1 MLNKDATE
9 KKKEVEISDLIIN
22 PNMLHWLKN
31 ALKLQGPG
39 KRSTSA
45 SFCYYLPWLLE
56 IQQQNSSDDS
66 NFEK

>member
-1 MLNKDATE
+1 MFNKDATE
-9 KKKEVEISDLIIN
+9 KKQEVEISGLIIN

-45 SFCYYLPWLLE
+45 SFCYYLPGC
-56 IQQQNSSDDS
+56 
-66 NFEK
+66 

>member
-9 KKKEVEISDLIIN
+9 KKQEVEISGLIIN

-31 ALKLQGPG
+31 ELKLQGPG

-45 SFCYYLPWLLE
+45 SFCYYLPGC
-56 IQQQNSSDDS
+56 
-66 NFEK
+66 